1 METVEIDYNR
11 LDVTEIMAQVKR
23 IAASAP
29 ADLLR
34 EETPETPPEPRPA
47 PPAPSAPPPPG
58 RKDRLK
64 LKIHRLMA
72 PFFPL
77 IRLGGLPLHEDIQAA
92 VLQIDAANRR
102 LDELAESQNRRF
114 DELTGRFDRR
124 LDEQASGFQVRLDAL
139 TDRVDFRLVDLDRS
153 MEYIKLLHNL
163 DHNLVVETTK
173 LRIEFEALKSKV
185 RILEKELDAQSHRE
199 KALEKRLLS

>member
-1 METVEIDYNR
+1 METVEIDYDR

-29 ADLLR
+29 ADLPR
-34 EETPETPPEPRPA
+34 EETPETPPEPRPVV
-47 PPAPSAPPPPG
+47 PGPSAPPPS
-58 RKDRLK
+58 RKDWLK

-102 LDELAESQNRRF
+102 LDELAARLQETSERF
-114 DELTGRFDRR
+114 NRR
-124 LDEQASGFQVRLDAL
+124 LDEQAVGFQVRLDAL

>member
-1 METVEIDYNR
+1 METVEIDYDC

-29 ADLLR
+29 ADLPH
-34 EETPETPPEPRPA
+34 EESLETPPEPRPA

-102 LDELAESQNRRF
+102 LDELAARLQETSERF
-114 DELTGRFDRR
+114 NRR
-124 LDEQASGFQVRLDAL
+124 LDEQAVGFQVRLDAL

-199 KALEKRLLS
+199 NALEKRLLS

>member
-1 METVEIDYNR
+1 METVEIDYDR

-29 ADLLR
+29 TDLPC
-34 EETPETPPEPRPA
+34 EETPKTLPA
-47 PPAPSAPPPPG
+47 PPPAAPGPSAPPPS
-58 RKDRLK
+58 RKDWLK

-102 LDELAESQNRRF
+102 LDELAARLQETSERF
-114 DELTGRFDRR
+114 NHR
-124 LDEQASGFQVRLDAL
+124 LDEQAVGFQVRLDAL

-153 MEYIKLLHNL
+153 VDYIRLLHTL

-185 RILEKELDAQSHRE
+185 RILEKELDAQSQRE

>member
-1 METVEIDYNR
+1 METVEIDYDC

-29 ADLLR
+29 ADLPR
-34 EETPETPPEPRPA
+34 EESLETPPEPRPA

-58 RKDRLK
+58 RKERLK

-102 LDELAESQNRRF
+102 LDELAARLQETSERF
-114 DELTGRFDRR
+114 NRR
-124 LDEQASGFQVRLDAL
+124 LDEQAVGFQVRLDAL

-199 KALEKRLLS
+199 NALEKRLLS